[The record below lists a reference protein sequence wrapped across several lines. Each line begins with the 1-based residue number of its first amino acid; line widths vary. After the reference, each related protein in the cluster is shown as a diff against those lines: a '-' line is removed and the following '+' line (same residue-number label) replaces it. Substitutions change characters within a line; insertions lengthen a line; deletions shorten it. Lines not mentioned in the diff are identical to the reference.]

1 MYLDKRVVRALD
13 LLTEAGFAAY
23 LVGGCVR
30 DYIMGNAAHDFDIT
44 TDARPEQIKAIF
56 QSYTTL
62 DFGMQHGT
70 ITVVLAGLSIEITT
84 FRIDGEYLDKRRP
97 AQVVFSD
104 SLEADLSRRD
114 FTINAIAYNTRDG
127 FQDFFGGSVDINN
140 KLIRAVGQA
149 DKRFAEDALRI
160 LRGLRFAAVLGFAI
174 ERETARAMFANKEL
188 LKNISVERIFVE
200 FKKLLCGQQAA
211 GILNEFIEIFAV
223 IIPELLPMKGFAQ
236 HNPYHSYDVLTHTLK
251 AVSNVDSQAHLRLA
265 ALFHDIGKPATFTRG
280 ADGIGHFYGHMNVS
294 TNLTEAILTRL
305 HADNETKKKVV
316 TLVKYHDTQI
326 IAEEKYVKRWLHKL
340 GIVTFNDLLA
350 LKKGD
355 MIGQKGNIN
364 DPRLAG
370 LLELERLAQQ
380 VVATGEAFNLK
391 SLAVSGHELLELGI
405 PQGQQLGIILN
416 RLLELVIEGE
426 LVNRREELIK
436 YVKETFC

>member
-13 LLTEAGFAAY
+13 LLTDAGFAAY

-44 TDARPEQIKAIF
+44 TDARPEQIKAVF

-84 FRIDGEYLDKRRP
+84 FRIDGEYLDNRRP
-97 AQVVFSD
+97 AQVMFSD
-104 SLEADLSRRD
+104 SLEADLARRD
-114 FTINAIAYNTRDG
+114 FTINAVAYNIIDG

-160 LRGLRFAAVLGFAI
+160 LRGLRFAAVFGFAI

-200 FKKLLCGQQAA
+200 FKKLLCGKQAA

-251 AVSNVDSQAHLRLA
+251 AVANVDSQAHLRLA

-280 ADGIGHFYGHMNVS
+280 EDGIGHFYGHMNVS

-340 GIVTFNDLLA
+340 GITAFNDLLA

-426 LVNRREELIK
+426 LVNKREELIK